1 MSGYTDYVEQLTI
14 LAQAASESEDYSL
27 ANNPDFSNSIPFFI
41 SYAEQRI
48 YKECIFLA
56 TRTQE
61 TTTFTAGVRSISTG
75 SLENKIIVVEG
86 VAAITP
92 VNTAPQDGTRWQ
104 FQPVSL
110 DMIDMVWP
118 TESSTSSPL
127 DTQTAFR
134 YWAMYDDQTI
144 VVAPTMDAAYTAE
157 ITGIFQPTALSA
169 ANPDTYLTLNYMPF
183 MLAASMIYYSGW
195 ARDYGAQADDPKMA
209 QSWTT
214 QYETLRESVVME
226 EQRRRGQGTGW
237 SAMGP
242 TPLAAPPRT

>member
-1 MSGYTDYVEQLTI
+1 MSGYTDFVQQLTI
-14 LAQAASESEDYSL
+14 LAEAASDAEDYSL

-61 TTTFTAGVRSISTG
+61 TTVFSPPSRYISLG
-75 SLENKIIVVEG
+75 ALENKIIVVEG

-92 VNTAPQDGTRWQ
+92 VSTSPANGTRWQ

-127 DTQTAFR
+127 DTQTGFR
-134 YWAMYDDQTI
+134 YWAMYDDQT
-144 VVAPTMDAAYTAE
+144 VAVAPTMDAAYTCE
-157 ITGIFQPTALSA
+157 VTGIFQPTPLSE

-183 MLAASMIYYSGW
+183 MLAAAMIYYAGW
-195 ARDYGAQADDPKMA
+195 ARDYGSQADDPKLA
-209 QSWTT
+209 QSWEQ
-214 QYETLRESVVME
+214 QYSTLRESVVME

-242 TPLAAPPRT
+242 TPLATPPRT